1 MRMSSAPS
9 SRVPDGIE
17 VVRDGRVIF
26 AYGFSGPGAV
36 LECIE
41 QLGNAMRGAIVRVKT
56 LDGISAKLLV
66 RARVLEVE
74 AGRADRRA
82 LQVLDGAGI
91 QARGRT
97 IVDDPAGGPLAEL
110 EGLEDP
116 EEVYERLIGSPRLRC
131 LAWSE

>member
-1 MRMSSAPS
+1 MRTSSAPS
-9 SRVPDGIE
+9 SKVPDGIE
-17 VVRDGRVIF
+17 VVRDDRVIF
-26 AYGFSGPGAV
+26 TYGFSGPGAV

-41 QLGNAMRGAIVRVKT
+41 QLGHALKGALFRAKT
-56 LDGISAKLLV
+56 LDEVSAKLLV
-66 RARVLEVE
+66 HARVREVE

-82 LQVLDGAGI
+82 LQILEGVGI

-97 IVDDPAGGPLAEL
+97 IVDDPVGGPLAEL
-110 EGLEDP
+110 EGLESP